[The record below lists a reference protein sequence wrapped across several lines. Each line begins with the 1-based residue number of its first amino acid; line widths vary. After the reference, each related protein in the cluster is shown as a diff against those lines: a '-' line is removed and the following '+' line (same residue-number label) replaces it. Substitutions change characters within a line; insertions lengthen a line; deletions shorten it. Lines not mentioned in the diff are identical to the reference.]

1 MSQSGNKRDVRILRV
16 RDQAADRVR
25 VAKSNELPGLAGVNG
40 LIYAVSADDVAADAS
55 LARTHIND
63 VRIGFGNGERPDG
76 RRGVLLLVKNRLP
89 IEAAVRGLPNATRN
103 AAEIIG
109 VVLAGDP
116 GYGEDATTTEWPDEA
131 VGERLPWAFIF
142 LFVFLGGRRLL

>member
-16 RDQAADRVR
+16 HDQAADRVR
-25 VAKSNELPGLAGVNG
+25 VAKSSELPGLAGVNG
-40 LIYAVSADDVAADAS
+40 LIHAVSADDVAADAS
-55 LARTHIND
+55 FPCTHIND
-63 VRIGFGNGERPDG
+63 VRIRFGNGERADR

-109 VVLAGDP
+109 VVLADAA
-116 GYGEDATTTEWPDEA
+116 GYGEDTSSPKRPGGGG
-131 VGERLPWAFIF
+131 GERLPRAIIF
-142 LFVFLGGRRLL
+142 FFLFLGGRR